1 MGDFVKAVRTVVGD
15 AEPVVT
21 WGEVT
26 GTGPLTVRLVGHATD
41 ISPAD
46 QAAHLTLSTNDRV
59 VLFRVGGKWIV
70 GLEL

>member
-1 MGDFVKAVRTVVGD
+1 MTFVKAVRTIAD
-15 AEPVVT
+15 REPPVVT

-26 GTGPLTVRLVGHATD
+26 GTGPLTVRLVGETTD
-41 ISPAD
+41 IKPAD